1 MDKIF
6 NINLNGQKYEIQD
19 RPLTEQVAT
28 LEGEVAGKLDATA
41 YTTYDD
47 AEVKS
52 DIAKKADKTYVDTEL
67 GKKLDTTAYTPYDDT
82 QVKADIQ
89 ANATAIEGKQDKGNY
104 ALSGDS
110 YTKQESD
117 AKYLTEHQSLTA
129 YAKTAD
135 VNIELAKKQDK
146 GDYVSATTLNDYA
159 LKSEIPNTSE
169 FITSAYTYTK
179 TEIDNMVGDINNIL
193 NQI

>member
-6 NINLNGQKYEIQD
+6 NINLNGTTYEIQD
-19 RPLTEQVAT
+19 KPLSEQVAA
-28 LEGEVAGKLDATA
+28 LEGEVAGKLD
-41 YTTYDD
+41 
-47 AEVKS
+47 S
-52 DIAKKADKTYVDTEL
+52 
-67 GKKLDTTAYTPYDDT
+67 TAYTPYDDT

-89 ANATAIEGKQDKGNY
+89 ANTTAIEGKQDKGNY
-104 ALSGDS
+104 ALQGDS
-110 YTKQESD
+110 YTKTESD

-135 VNIELAKKQDK
+135 VNTELAKKQDK

-159 LKSEIPNTSE
+159 KKTDIPNTSE
-169 FITSAYTYTK
+169 FITSAYTYDKATIDEKIAQSDVYTK
-179 TEIDNMVGDINNIL
+179 TEIDNMVGDINNVL